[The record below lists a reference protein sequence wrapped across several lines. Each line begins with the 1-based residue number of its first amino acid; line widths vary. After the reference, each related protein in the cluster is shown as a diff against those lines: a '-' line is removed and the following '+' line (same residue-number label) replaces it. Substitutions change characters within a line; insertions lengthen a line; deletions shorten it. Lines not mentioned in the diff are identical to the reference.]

1 MPNWCRNEVIIRST
15 DYANLKRLLM
25 AAEEGKLLELLRP
38 YTKDTNY
45 EWDWHWCV
53 NNWGTKWDTGEVIYA
68 ELSPS
73 PTVEDV
79 WELCIDFETAWSPPI
94 EAFKHGAFRFNHGAY
109 RYNFEFDLYYME
121 EGVGFVGCAKY
132 TNDTGLNDECYEL
145 YDYGDE
151 LPSEEVYL
159 DKFPY
164 HIVEHF
170 NMEKFYQDL
179 KECEEEYA

>member
-15 DYANLKRLLM
+15 DYANLKRLLA
-25 AAEEGKLLELLRP
+25 AAEEGKMLELLRP

-45 EWDWHWCV
+45 EWDWDWCV
-53 NNWGTKWDTGEVIYA
+53 NNWGTKWDTGEIIYA
-68 ELSPS
+68 SLEPSPPS
-73 PTVEDV
+73 PTAEDV

-94 EAFKHGAFRFNHGAY
+94 AAFVHGADAMG
-109 RYNFEFDLYYME
+109 FEFDLYYME
-121 EGVGFVGCAKY
+121 EGVGFVGCAQY
-132 TNDTGLNDECYEL
+132 TKDTGLNDECYEL

-170 NMEKFYQDL
+170 NMERLYADL
-179 KECEEEYA
+179 KEYEEENA

>member
-15 DYANLKRLLM
+15 DYANLKRLLA

-38 YTKDTNY
+38 YTKETNY
-45 EWDWHWCV
+45 EWDYSWCV
-53 NNWGTKWDTGEVIYA
+53 DNWGTKWDTGEIIYA

-73 PTVEDV
+73 PTAEDV

-94 EAFKHGAFRFNHGAY
+94 TAFVHGADRFD
-109 RYNFEFDLYYME
+109 FEFDLYYME
-121 EGVGFVGCAKY
+121 EGEGFVGCANY
-132 TNDTGLNDECYEL
+132 TKDTGLDDECYEL

-170 NMEKFYQDL
+170 NMERLYADL
-179 KECEEEYA
+179 KEYEEENA

>member
-15 DYANLKRLLM
+15 DYANLKRLLA
-25 AAEEGKLLELLRP
+25 AAEAGTMLELLRP
-38 YTKDTNY
+38 YTKETNY
-45 EWDWHWCV
+45 EWDYYWCIY
-53 NNWGTKWDTGEVIYA
+53 NWGTKWDTGEVIYA

-73 PTVEDV
+73 PTAEDV

-94 EAFKHGAFRFNHGAY
+94 EAFKHGADRFD
-109 RYNFEFDLYYME
+109 FEFDLYYME
-121 EGVGFVGCAKY
+121 EGEGFVGCAQY
-132 TNDTGLNDECYEL
+132 TKDTGLNDECYEL

-170 NMEKFYQDL
+170 NMEKLYEDL
-179 KECEEEYA
+179 KEYEEENA